1 MIKGSCLCGQVSFE
15 VHGDLADASLCHCSI
30 CRKATGSGFG
40 AYGEIPEQDLVWAR
54 GEALLREYRVSDL
67 LTKFFCEHCGS
78 TLATRH
84 QSWPGYYYLS
94 LGCLDGNP
102 QIELEYQ
109 QFVDSKASWITID
122 DKLKQYADWSDE
134 D

>member
-15 VHGDLADASLCHCSI
+15 VHGELADASLCHCSI

-67 LTKFFCEHCGS
+67 LTKFFCAHCGS
-78 TLATRH
+78 TLAT
-84 QSWPGYYYLS
+84 
-94 LGCLDGNP
+94 
-102 QIELEYQ
+102 E
-109 QFVDSKASWITID
+109 
-122 DKLKQYADWSDE
+122 
-134 D
+134 